1 MGTGFLANS
10 GQWLIHKKEFVEW
23 RKSSVSSVLWLRGI
37 PGSGKTKLVYS
48 VIEHLQKESATTTSP
63 APIAFFYCV
72 RAEGEPQRA
81 DPDEILRCILKQL
94 SCSKA
99 NLPVREPV
107 ARLFKKR
114 QDDADDTGDE
124 PAKLTGTEC
133 EKSIVSLLEQ
143 NPATIIIDA
152 LDECDPKRRYELFK
166 ALDNIIQKSPSLVK
180 VFVSSREDSDIV
192 CRLERSPNILID
204 AMDNGDDIE
213 RFVHTE
219 VDKAVSDKRLLGGVV
234 SNTLYTKIVQKLVRG
249 AQGM

>member
-1 MGTGFLANS
+1 M
-10 GQWLIHKKEFVEW
+10 
-23 RKSSVSSVLWLRGI
+23 
-37 PGSGKTKLVYS
+37 
-48 VIEHLQKESATTTSP
+48 
-63 APIAFFYCV
+63 
-72 RAEGEPQRA
+72 
-81 DPDEILRCILKQL
+81 KQL

-99 NLPVREPV
+99 TLPVRQPV
-107 ARLFKKR
+107 ARLFEKR
-114 QDDADDTGDE
+114 KDDAEDTGDE

-133 EKSIVSLLEQ
+133 EKLILSLLEQ

-152 LDECDPKRRYELFK
+152 LDECDPKRRYELFR

-204 AMDNGDDIE
+204 AMDNGHDIE

-219 VDKAVSDKRLLGGVV
+219 LDKAVSEKRLLGGIV
-234 SNTLYTKIVQKLVRG
+234 SERLYTKIVEKLIRG

>member
-1 MGTGFLANS
+1 MWSGKSLAYLQCSGYAAFLDLVRPSLCKTSKPSTSLLAN
-10 GQWLIHKKEFVEW
+10 
-23 RKSSVSSVLWLRGI
+23 GI
-37 PGSGKTKLVYS
+37 RYS
-48 VIEHLQKESATTTSP
+48 VIEHLQSESATTASP

-94 SCSKA
+94 SCPKA

-107 ARLFKKR
+107 TRLYKKR
-114 QDDADDTGDE
+114 REDADDTGDE
-124 PAKLTGTEC
+124 PAKLTGAEC
-133 EKSIVSLLEQ
+133 EDLIIPLLKY

-166 ALDNIIQKSPSLVK
+166 ALDNIIQKSSSLVK

-192 CRLERSPNILID
+192 CRLKKSPNILID
-204 AMDNGDDIE
+204 AMDNGQDIE
-213 RFVHTE
+213 RFVRTE
-219 VDKAVSDKRLLGGVV
+219 VDKAVFDKRLLGGAV
-234 SNTLYTKIVQKLVRG
+234 SQTLYAKIVERLVRG